1 MGGTSAH
8 TDHPFFQRCR
18 HGSKLLFAAGCRA
31 AHAAEFRGRKS
42 TDSRIFAPARR
53 APPPSS
59 SRAVS
64 GFFLYSIIVDANF
77 FETRWRSRDSDCVYL
92 LISRQSV
99 GFFVQNVT
107 FTVLMPLSAV

>member
-53 APPPSS
+53 APP
-59 SRAVS
+59 RFRD
-64 GFFLYSIIVDANF
+64 FFLYSIIVDANF